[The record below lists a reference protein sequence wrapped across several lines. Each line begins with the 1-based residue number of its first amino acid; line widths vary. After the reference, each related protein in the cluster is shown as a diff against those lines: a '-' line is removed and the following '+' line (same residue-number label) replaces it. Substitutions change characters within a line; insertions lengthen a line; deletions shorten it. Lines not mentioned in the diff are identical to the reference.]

1 MNSLKLIWRK
11 LKVAVKPCWPEP
23 ESQQQRQRREEIIQT
38 IILTG
43 LN

>member
-11 LKVAVKPCWPEP
+11 LKVAVKPSWPEP
-23 ESQQQRQRREEIIQT
+23 ENQQQHQKREDIIQT